1 MVATLSQWQN
11 LKHTIEDPSIA
22 TAEYEGRKVGIQLF
36 DQAQDMDAIA
46 ILPKIV
52 KWLDNIIADTYH
64 NFTMP
69 SAKDREESGS
79 VYSWSHTQRLDYNFF
94 TGMRS
99 EIVGMVKDSK
109 RARQPVPENCRGGF
123 EHLVVS
129 RDVQKSVPAPISALA
144 YQTQRLV
151 DGQEKIIPPV
161 FGGLGIR
168 RPCNQTPATVGARI
182 AGLEDRQREE
192 HRQSLAHVPYN
203 QRLTTIIGLISPITD
218 AGLNLGGVGQ
228 MQGTQNIGMGASL
241 QPVKD
246 NASREIQVQD
256 PRQNTPGAPAG
267 TVPGPVPRV
276 LNPLLNSVDWVK
288 VLHHAVEKDQAK
300 ASDRPSPYPS
310 QHFLEHCPFA
320 PSPSE
325 QQKDSSTTHGVG
337 DKWMEEFVDLTGAA
351 PPTREGTKTAN
362 TGKRSV
368 SPERILFSLGD
379 LRKVPRSHSAVP
391 ERRGSDSTAQT
402 DMSDG
407 IFSDAGSAGGAT
419 SPEEDMMDEVDMI
432 ETDHVMADIHP
443 NRLWGKHLA
452 DVVTQHSGKQD

>member
-22 TAEYEGRKVGIQLF
+22 TAEYEGRKIGIQLF
-36 DQAQDMDAIA
+36 DQAQEMEALA

-52 KWLDNIIADTYH
+52 KWLDKIIADTYH

-129 RDVQKSVPAPISALA
+129 SDVQKSVPAPASAPA
-144 YQTQRLV
+144 HQTQRLV
-151 DGQEKIIPPV
+151 DGQEKTIPPV
-161 FGGLGIR
+161 FGGLGIQ

-192 HRQSLAHVPYN
+192 HRQSLAHVPHN
-203 QRLTTIIGLISPITD
+203 QRLATTTGVITPITD
-218 AGLNLGGVGQ
+218 AGLNLVRIGQ
-228 MQGTQNIGMGASL
+228 MQGTQNIGMGTSF

-246 NASREIQVQD
+246 NTSGEIQVQN
-256 PRQNTPGAPAG
+256 PRQNTPGA
-267 TVPGPVPRV
+267 VPEPVTRA
-276 LNPLLNSVDWVK
+276 LNPLLHNVDWVK
-288 VLHHAVEKDQAK
+288 ALHHAVEKDHAK
-300 ASDRPSPYPS
+300 ASDRSSPYPN

-325 QQKDSSTTHGVG
+325 QQKDSSTTHGEG

-351 PPTREGTKTAN
+351 PPTGEEKKTN
-362 TGKRSV
+362 V
-368 SPERILFSLGD
+368 SPEKILLSLGE
-379 LRKVPRSHSAVP
+379 LPKVPRSNSVVP
-391 ERRGSDSTAQT
+391 ERRGSDTTAQT
-402 DMSDG
+402 DIADG
-407 IFSDAGSAGGAT
+407 IFSDAGSAGGST
-419 SPEEDMMDEVDMI
+419 SPEEDMMDEIDMI
-432 ETDHVMADIHP
+432 RTDDVVANIRST
-443 NRLWGKHLA
+443 RLWGKDLA
-452 DVVTQHSGKQD
+452 DVVTKHGYKQD